1 MQMSYANKFLKKSR
15 KSAKIGKNRPDC
27 RLTSFWFR
35 WSREKAEELA
45 AVGTEQQ
52 PTVSDFL
59 GQVGG
64 QVTFF
69 FFSLDIKRIF
79 ISSPFPFI
87 FWKKKKFVSSGRAH
101 LRAQVN
107 PLAVEQHTRADAL
120 RKKGQ
125 WTLNDDDNEPKILL
139 VVIRSGGMATHMQM
153 ISLFL
158 RKLIRLYSYWNEFLI
173 FKKIQ

>member
-1 MQMSYANKFLKKSR
+1 MSYANKFLKKSR

-69 FFSLDIKRIF
+69 FSLWTLREFSF
-79 ISSPFPFI
+79 PPPFLLF